1 MTKAFLTS
9 MSFPV
14 TLKLPLE
21 ERSASPS
28 VVELVSAKVM
38 LPNSRSLGKV
48 ILIADPLAIGYFGPM
63 KNLSL

>member
-1 MTKAFLTS
+1 